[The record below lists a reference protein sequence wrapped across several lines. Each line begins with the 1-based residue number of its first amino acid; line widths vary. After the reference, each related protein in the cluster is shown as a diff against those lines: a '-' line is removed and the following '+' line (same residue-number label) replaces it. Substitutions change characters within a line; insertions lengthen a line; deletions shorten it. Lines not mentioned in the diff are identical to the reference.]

1 MTDIDVMKK
10 DDETFNVTVRGSTTT
25 THIVTLTKGYYER
38 LTGGAVP
45 PEKLIQRSFEF
56 LLERE
61 SNTMILSRFDL
72 PVIGHYFPE
81 YERDIANRW

>member
-1 MTDIDVMKK
+1 MTDIDVTKR
-10 DDETFNVTVRGSTTT
+10 DDETFEVTVRGSTTT
-25 THIVTLTKGYYER
+25 THMVTLTKGYYDK

-45 PEKLIQRSFEF
+45 AETLIQKSFEF

-81 YERDIANRW
+81 YEGDIANRW

>member
-25 THIVTLTKGYYER
+25 THIVTLTKGYYEE

-45 PEKLIQRSFEF
+45 AETLIQKSFEF

-81 YERDIANRW
+81 YERRIANRW